1 LSASSLLLRPDIDIN
16 GKSESFCSQRNEY
29 KSIPITYF
37 DPLNKNIDSDN
48 NELLAIDENHCNDI
62 VFALK
67 QEIDGLKHEFIKT
80 LKETEGILRFN
91 FQFKAFNY

>member
-1 LSASSLLLRPDIDIN
+1 MRPDIGIN
-16 GKSESFCSQRNEY
+16 GKSQPFSSPLSEY

-37 DPLNKNIDSDN
+37 DPINKNIDSYN
-48 NELLAIDENHCNDI
+48 NGLLPIDENHCNDI

-80 LKETEGILRFN
+80 LKETEGIS
-91 FQFKAFNY
+91 QI